1 MKAPKKRVFEHKVRG
16 ERKFVRDYNNL
27 IRNASIEAGLLK
39 HSDRTPQKPTPE
51 MIKAAKDTL
60 ERTNVMRGGKGSAWK
75 IIKHEVK
82 KFDEAHKHLGIP
94 KIWDTLNQWAEKNG
108 LFTDMKQ
115 REREVIMAKAAIRL
129 ISMQKKKLKDRVAN
143 PNRNDLN
150 GYKPAGGS
158 ASMTNV
164 HLYK

>member
-16 ERKFVRDYNNL
+16 ERKFVRDHNNL

-51 MIKAAKDTL
+51 MIKAAKDAQEKAAVIRGEL
-60 ERTNVMRGGKGSAWK
+60 VSNWKVLRFEVERFDKNHGTKVWDMLMAW
-75 IIKHEVK
+75 
-82 KFDEAHKHLGIP
+82 AHKNGVT
-94 KIWDTLNQWAEKNG
+94 KMNQR
-108 LFTDMKQ
+108 Q
-115 REREVIMAKAAIRL
+115 REVVLTKAAIRL
-129 ISMQKKKLKDRVAN
+129 INMHKGSAKHTPN
-143 PNRNDLN
+143 PNRNDIN